1 MRIGT
6 QLVVLAVVL
15 AAAAT
20 CGYAQTDQP
29 KGPAG
34 DTRELAD
41 APPEDGAGPADGQ
54 KEGREEQGEEKKEPG
69 KEGGGKGGLFG
80 GGMTLPIV
88 MIGAIVL
95 MFVWSGRG
103 RRKQEAQ
110 RREMLASLK
119 KGDKVTSIGGVVG
132 TVIEVREDEVSVKV
146 DETNNVRMRFARW
159 AIRGVGDS
167 AKTQAPAEKR

>member
-6 QLVVLAVVL
+6 QLVVLAVTL

-20 CGYAQTDQP
+20 CGFAQTTPPPDS
-29 KGPAG
+29 AG
-34 DTRELAD
+34 DTPEFAD
-41 APPEDGAGPADGQ
+41 ATPKDGAGSADGQ
-54 KEGREEQGEEKKEPG
+54 GGEQKKEEVTGEETPG
-69 KEGGGKGGLFG
+69 KKPSGGPL

-88 MIGAIVL
+88 MVGAVVL
-95 MFVWSGRG
+95 MLVWSGRG

-119 KGDKVTSIGGVVG
+119 KGDKVTSVGGVVG

-167 AKTQAPAEKR
+167 AKTQAPGEKR